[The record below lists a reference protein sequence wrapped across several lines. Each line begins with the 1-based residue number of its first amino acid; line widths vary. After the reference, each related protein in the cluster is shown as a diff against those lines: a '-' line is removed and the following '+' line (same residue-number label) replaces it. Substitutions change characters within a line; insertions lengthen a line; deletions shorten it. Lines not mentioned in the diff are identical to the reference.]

1 MKFIHKLY
9 LTIIIL
15 FVSCLAY
22 GQQTD
27 YKIVSKLQSQVY
39 IDNITKASGS
49 MTTLQCSF
57 TQKKIISVLSESV
70 ISKGKLLYK
79 KENKLCW
86 EYSTPYLYIFI
97 LNGDKVFIR
106 NEKSTS
112 QFDTKS
118 NAVFK
123 EISLLLVNS
132 IKGVGLIDPRK
143 FDVVF
148 FENSSFIKMELTA
161 KNKTLKSI
169 MSNII
174 FYFDRSTY
182 LVHNI
187 EMVEPSGDSTS
198 IVFSNTVLNQPI
210 DDEKFI
216 IH

>member
-1 MKFIHKLY
+1 MRFVLKLY

-15 FVSCLAY
+15 FVSCLVS

-27 YKIVSKLQSQVY
+27 YKVVSKLQSQVY
-39 IDNITKASGS
+39 TDNITKASGS

-132 IKGVGLIDPRK
+132 INGVGLIDPRK
-143 FDVVF
+143 FDVIF
-148 FENSSFIKMELTA
+148 FENSSFVKMELTA

>member
-1 MKFIHKLY
+1 MRFVHKLY

-27 YKIVSKLQSQVY
+27 YKIVSNLQSQVY
-39 IDNITKASGS
+39 IDDITKASGS